1 MKSLQFRQ
9 DGVVRFFEE
18 AYREDA
24 DRVMAEAAV
33 VDLVR
38 EKEISA
44 VKGADILGMHLTE
57 FVDLMARRGVAYFSE
72 PLQDPDIMLARYQ
85 RPQE

>member
-44 VKGADILGMHLTE
+44 TKGADILGMHLTD

-72 PLQDPDIMLARYQ
+72 PLQDPDGVLERREAG
-85 RPQE
+85 